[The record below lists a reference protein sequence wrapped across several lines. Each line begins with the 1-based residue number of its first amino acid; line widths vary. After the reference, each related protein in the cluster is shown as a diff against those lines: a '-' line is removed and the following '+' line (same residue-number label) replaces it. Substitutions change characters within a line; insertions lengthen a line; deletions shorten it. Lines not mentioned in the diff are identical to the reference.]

1 MFRAFTRSVC
11 FLVAATAV
19 TSKAYA
25 ESPSEASQKIATA
38 RHLFADSIPEDR
50 AQIEQLLNDAIRL
63 EPNAAEAFTELGRY
77 LLWQVSIGLRPQS
90 EALTALEFADHVQE
104 LTPEAPTG
112 DFLKCE
118 ALMTLG
124 RQTDA
129 ETACSRAEMAFPNH
143 LETEIFRARILAES
157 APQKALDAAQKALG
171 LGTDLDVL
179 SSSIAT
185 AIHQLHEPGE
195 QGRALERFATIH
207 PDRWLW
213 HRAGLAYVSEKKFTE
228 AKHAF
233 ETGIVMGNTLESRLQ
248 LALLQANQ
256 LKQYEPAIRNFETL
270 LDLLAKRPDTRRSLF
285 SGIHARLALVH
296 LEMGN
301 PTRATYHANEAIRS
315 DVSETTLIQAIFE
328 SFEGKKLAY
337 KLESA
342 MQYASRENPFFGYA
356 HLALGNLYSSRQEH
370 TKAKQFY
377 TKLIGLLPD
386 DDFGYTKR
394 AHSLYAAKE
403 YQLALNDFDKALELK
418 PAEASHHYNRACML
432 SLLGKTTES
441 LASLRTALT
450 LDRGLAKLAATDGDL
465 ANLRNSRD
473 LQKQVAALN
482 FSDNTKNTATAS
494 TSLPEKE

>member
-1 MFRAFTRSVC
+1 MFRVLTRSVC

-19 TSKAYA
+19 TSTACA
-25 ESPSEASQKIATA
+25 DSPNEASQKITAA

-50 AQIEQLLNDAIRL
+50 PQIEQLLNDAIRI

-77 LLWQVSIGLRPQS
+77 LLWQVSIGLRPQV
-90 EALTALEFADHVQE
+90 EALIALEFADHVKE

-129 ETACSRAEMAFPNH
+129 ETACSRAETAFPNH
-143 LETEIFRARILAES
+143 TETEIFRARILAES

-171 LGTDLDVL
+171 LGVDLDVL
-179 SSSIAT
+179 SASIAT
-185 AIHQLHEPGE
+185 AIHQLHEPGD

-213 HRAGLAYVSEKKFTE
+213 HRAGLAYTSEKKFTE

-233 ETGIVMGNTLESRLQ
+233 ENAIALGNTLESRLQ
-248 LALLQANQ
+248 LGLLQANQ
-256 LKQYEPAIRNFETL
+256 LKQYEAAIGNFQTL
-270 LDLLAKRPDTRRSLF
+270 LDLLGKRPETRRSLF

-296 LEMGN
+296 LELGN
-301 PTRATYHANEAIRS
+301 PTRAVHHATRAIDS
-315 DVSETTLIQAIFE
+315 DVSESTLIQALYE
-328 SFEGKKLAY
+328 SFAAKKLAQ
-337 KLESA
+337 KLEPA
-342 MQYASRENPFFGYA
+342 MEYASRENPFFSYA
-356 HLALGNLYSSRQEH
+356 HLALGDLYSSRQDYS
-370 TKAKQFY
+370 KAKQFY

-394 AHSLYAAKE
+394 AHSFYAAKE
-403 YQLALNDFDKALELK
+403 YQLALNDFNKALEIK

-432 SLLGKTTES
+432 SLLGKTSES
-441 LASLRTALT
+441 LASLRTALA
-450 LDRGLAKLAATDGDL
+450 LDRSLAKLAATDGDL
-465 ANLRNSRD
+465 MNLRSSRD

-482 FSDNTKNTATAS
+482 FVDIPQNATTAS